1 MQRFGRL
8 CSALALA
15 IGVLTSATLGSA
27 AQDAR
32 PGAGQMQ
39 LPEGC
44 EVVADDLVNP
54 RYVAIADDGTLYV
67 TEAGNGGAEQ
77 LSPPEED
84 VEEVVGSPVVE
95 AIEEATPAEGEEGP
109 PLGSRGYTGQVT
121 AVTPDGAQT
130 VLADGL
136 PSYEEGVGPTGIAL
150 GAGVIWVANGGAA
163 VALGADPLE
172 NENSVVSIDV
182 TTGEVA
188 LVAELGSFEEAN
200 NSDGTDVNPNLYG
213 MGLGADGLLYV
224 ADAGGN
230 TVYQVDP
237 TTGEF
242 ALLGI
247 VPSPVAPGGE
257 APDAEASPAAE
268 EALQPVPTGL
278 DVGIDGNVYVITL
291 GALAPEASSVLIA
304 QADGTF
310 VEAATGLTTG
320 IGVTVGPDGALYASQ
335 LTAGFAGEQPE
346 PGNVVRIGT
355 DGTAEPVLEDLP
367 FPHGITFDADGNL
380 YVVVNSTS
388 FGPPL
393 GPGQVWRC
401 EGVVDAVGQT
411 ASASLT
417 AAEAVRPGA

>member
-1 MQRFGRL
+1 
-8 CSALALA
+8 
-15 IGVLTSATLGSA
+15 
-27 AQDAR
+27 
-32 PGAGQMQ
+32 MQ

-67 TEAGNGGAEQ
+67 TEAGHGGDEQ

-200 NSDGTDVNPNLYG
+200 NPDGTDVNPNLYG
-213 MGLGADGLLYV
+213 MDLGADGLLYV

-401 EGVVDAVGQT
+401 EGVVDAAGQT